1 MAQLDTDRK
10 FHEFAVTPN
19 AQKQAYVEVT
29 ELRDGKVS
37 ILLEEATL
45 KTFGKKWH
53 TTLSHIVLTPEQR
66 AALKAVL

>member
-10 FHEFAVTPN
+10 FHEFSDTPN
-19 AQKQAYVEVT
+19 SQKQAYIEVV

-37 ILLEEATL
+37 ITLDEATL

-53 TTLSHIVLTPEQR
+53 RNFGSITLTPEQR
-66 AALKAVL
+66 ASLKAVL